1 MAWGGTFRSIMGR
14 GIGGEYRRYAGIFV
28 ERFGVLMKGR
38 KLLLGKKEN
47 LSVQISGVSKVYQ
60 TLIAQHEVEHSRE
73 VDSRF
78 RRDKESFQSRFPI
91 IQ

>member
-1 MAWGGTFRSIMGR
+1 
-14 GIGGEYRRYAGIFV
+14 
-28 ERFGVLMKGR
+28 MKGR